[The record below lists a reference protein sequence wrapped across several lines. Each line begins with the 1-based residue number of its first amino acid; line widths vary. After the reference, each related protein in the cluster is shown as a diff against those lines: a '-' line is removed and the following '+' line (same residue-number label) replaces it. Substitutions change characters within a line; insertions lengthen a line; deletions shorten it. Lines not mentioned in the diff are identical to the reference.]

1 MLEREEVELLPS
13 GLITCLLNSKEVRIM
28 KISPERLTIRLAQE
42 VKEINELKVI
52 FYVFDENR
60 YKEITIEKYNLINK
74 GKHEFYVT
82 YVFSIKDEIY
92 LQNVRNAFNNYTR
105 YIRLK
110 AYSDDNDF
118 SNEMV
123 GYPSEKDYD
132 FYEDYISQK
141 QEWMANLNYDSFN
154 YRILN
159 SVELAINVDNY
170 ELYNKYLN
178 EDIETFMSNYL
189 KDNFIE
195 KHKLMYKNISRIYVG
210 NEFCH
215 NLFPSKRML
224 IDIIK
229 KANNEGLEV
238 TICFTYVR
246 ECYIDKI
253 KSIINEIYN
262 WCNENNKKIEIVI
275 NDWGMLKVVENKQ
288 DYLTL
293 CLGVLLNKRKK
304 DPRYIYKNGYNE
316 NKALIGDN
324 SLNSK
329 IFSEFL
335 KDNNINRF
343 EYESCGYKLNIA
355 KGNHTLHMPFYVTN
369 TSQYCTLY
377 AKCTRMNRGRQ
388 KLVMGCP
395 MYCKDYIFS
404 YPKHLKMVGKYNSLF
419 SFDDTLLHDSK
430 KLEQYI
436 NEGIDRILLNFI

>member
-1 MLEREEVELLPS
+1 MEREEVELLPS

-28 KISPERLTIRLAQE
+28 KISPEKLTIRLAQE

-246 ECYIDKI
+246 ECYIDKT

>member
-1 MLEREEVELLPS
+1 MEREEVELLPS

-28 KISPERLTIRLAQE
+28 KLSPERLTIRLAQE

>member
-1 MLEREEVELLPS
+1 MEREEVELLPS

-28 KISPERLTIRLAQE
+28 KISPEMLTIRLAQE

-178 EDIETFMSNYL
+178 EDRETFMSNYL

>member
-1 MLEREEVELLPS
+1 MEREEVELLPS

-159 SVELAINVDNY
+159 SVELVINVDNY

>member
-1 MLEREEVELLPS
+1 MEREEVELLPS

-404 YPKHLKMVGKYNSLF
+404 YPKHFKMVGKYNSLF
-419 SFDDTLLHDSK
+419 SFDDTLLHYSK

>member
-1 MLEREEVELLPS
+1 MEREEVELLPS

-159 SVELAINVDNY
+159 SVELVINVDNY

-436 NEGIDRILLNFI
+436 NEGRDRILLNFI

>member
-1 MLEREEVELLPS
+1 MEREEVELLPS
-13 GLITCLLNSKEVRIM
+13 GLITCLLNIKEVRIM

-42 VKEINELKVI
+42 IKEINELKVI
-52 FYVFDENR
+52 FHIFDENR
-60 YKEITIEKYNLINK
+60 YEEITIEKYNLINK
-74 GKHEFYVT
+74 EKHEFYIT
-82 YVFSIKDEIY
+82 YVFSIKDEAY
-92 LQNVRNAFNNYTR
+92 LQNVRNTFNNYTR

-110 AYSDDNDF
+110 SYSDDNYF

-141 QEWMANLNYDSFN
+141 QEWMVNLNYDSFN

>member
-1 MLEREEVELLPS
+1 MEREEVELLPS

-304 DPRYIYKNGYNE
+304 DPRMGYKQGETGYFRE
-316 NKALIGDN
+316 N
-324 SLNSK
+324 SLNA
-329 IFSEFL
+329 EFYRTYL
-335 KDNNINRF
+335 RDTFGIRRY
-343 EYESCGYKLNIA
+343 EWESCGYRQEFPEGKNSI
-355 KGNHTLHMPFYVTN
+355 HVPFYQTN

-377 AKCTRMNRGRQ
+377 AACKNGERGKQ
-388 KLVMGCP
+388 ELPESCP
-395 MYCKDYIFS
+395 GYCREKVFL
-404 YPKHLKMVGKYNSLF
+404 YPKHLKMVGRYNSLF
-419 SFDDTLLHDSK
+419 ALDESSVSGMADT
-430 KLEQYI
+430 
-436 NEGIDRILLNFI
+436 EGWKEKRIDRIVVNLL

>member
-1 MLEREEVELLPS
+1 MEREEVELLPS

-74 GKHEFYVT
+74 GKHEFYLT

>member
-1 MLEREEVELLPS
+1 MEREEVELLPS
-13 GLITCLLNSKEVRIM
+13 GLITCLLNSKEARIM

>member
-1 MLEREEVELLPS
+1 MEREEVELLPS

-28 KISPERLTIRLAQE
+28 KISPEKLTIRLAQE

>member
-1 MLEREEVELLPS
+1 MEREEVELLPS

-404 YPKHLKMVGKYNSLF
+404 YPKHLKMVGKYNSQF

>member
-1 MLEREEVELLPS
+1 MEREEVELLPS

-141 QEWMANLNYDSFN
+141 QEWMVNLNYDSFN

-229 KANNEGLEV
+229 KANNGGLEV

>member
-1 MLEREEVELLPS
+1 MEREEVELLPS

-159 SVELAINVDNY
+159 SVELAINIDNY

>member
-1 MLEREEVELLPS
+1 MEREEVELLPS

-195 KHKLMYKNISRIYVG
+195 KHKLMYKNISRIYIG

>member
-1 MLEREEVELLPS
+1 MEREEVELLPS

-74 GKHEFYVT
+74 GKHEFYLT

-159 SVELAINVDNY
+159 SVELVINVDNY

>member
-1 MLEREEVELLPS
+1 MEREEVELLPS

-28 KISPERLTIRLAQE
+28 KISPEKLTIRLAQE

-141 QEWMANLNYDSFN
+141 QECMANLNYDSFN